1 MRHRPRAS
9 SRVRRCGPGP
19 LLFPSPALGSE
30 PDPVSGF
37 GLRGPFFT
45 PGGSENSVTAA
56 SPCRALQ
63 TPRGHT
69 AAVRRARRL
78 MPRPPG
84 VVHGPRDAERQR
96 GYRLTTGQVVHLLQ
110 HLNAEAD
117 GAQWYQVPLGE
128 LAAILAAAHRRKSH
142 AALDGCDDGIW
153 PLSVALRWRAG
164 LLLQLPGAPRLQLW
178 THSAVAEWNPAFKA
192 GVRRVWKQL
201 ARMRNGSRRPA
212 GGGAP
217 ATTQRRSG
225 PRAHPRANGIG
236 MLQNE
241 FPDTAIKSLVRGAR
255 RRIPS
260 WHPPRV
266 ELPSDALSALLAAGR
281 ASEVGRACSPP
292 EEQLHPQ
299 QVQQAARVRGWRL
312 KRAVEPTC
320 PAVFAISAASDAIR
334 CWRESAPHK
343 GPTAIPPVAVIR
355 SFLSKTRHVL
365 PTPLC
370 SPTGETTHRGDT
382 PRVMDSDRPHTPSRS
397 RRPAAAGHLWD
408 AAAGRPLT
416 LQQYAAVLQK
426 EPWLHALES
435 VVSQGAV
442 TPSQMRSLLG
452 APPAVP
458 HILRSQHLAVDPWPP
473 ALPTARQPQPSRL
486 RRPRRSH
493 CLDGAGPCAHAD
505 THRRCSVECAE
516 DDCVALQRDRRHGSS
531 GRARARSAQDVD
543 GGRVRNCTARAGGCG
558 QTRSCVADMTS
569 QDGPVV
575 CCVHRE
581 SSGRPLASPRM
592 TASTGRR
599 IPASRAVL
607 GEWMWSCSPCAVHP
621 SRSRTGASLAAAGP
635 RSESSRP

>member
-1 MRHRPRAS
+1 MGAKIACTFCGFMLRSLPSKHAAAVAAVVAAPPACKLS
-9 SRVRRCGPGP
+9 CATVRPGP
-19 LLFPSPALGSE
+19 ALFPSPALGSE

-56 SPCRALQ
+56 SPRRALQ

-110 HLNAEAD
+110 HLNAVAD

-128 LAAILAAAHRRKSH
+128 LAAILAAAYQRKSH
-142 AALDGCDDGIW
+142 AALDGCGDGIW

-266 ELPSDALSALLAAGR
+266 ELPSDALSALLDDPDLPDD
-281 ASEVGRACSPP
+281 E
-292 EEQLHPQ
+292 LF
-299 QVQQAARVRGWRL
+299 RL
-312 KRAVEPTC
+312 L
-320 PAVFAISAASDAIR
+320 PAPDF
-334 CWRESAPHK
+334 
-343 GPTAIPPVAVIR
+343 
-355 SFLSKTRHVL
+355 
-365 PTPLC
+365 
-370 SPTGETTHRGDT
+370 PTGGEI
-382 PRVMDSDRPHTPSRS
+382 
-397 RRPAAAGHLWD
+397 
-408 AAAGRPLT
+408 
-416 LQQYAAVLQK
+416 
-426 EPWLHALES
+426 
-435 VVSQGAV
+435 
-442 TPSQMRSLLG
+442 LG
-452 APPAVP
+452 LKPE
-458 HILRSQHLAVDPWPP
+458 
-473 ALPTARQPQPSRL
+473 PQP
-486 RRPRRSH
+486 
-493 CLDGAGPCAHAD
+493 
-505 THRRCSVECAE
+505 
-516 DDCVALQRDRRHGSS
+516 
-531 GRARARSAQDVD
+531 
-543 GGRVRNCTARAGGCG
+543 
-558 QTRSCVADMTS
+558 
-569 QDGPVV
+569 
-575 CCVHRE
+575 
-581 SSGRPLASPRM
+581 
-592 TASTGRR
+592 
-599 IPASRAVL
+599 
-607 GEWMWSCSPCAVHP
+607 
-621 SRSRTGASLAAAGP
+621 
-635 RSESSRP
+635 